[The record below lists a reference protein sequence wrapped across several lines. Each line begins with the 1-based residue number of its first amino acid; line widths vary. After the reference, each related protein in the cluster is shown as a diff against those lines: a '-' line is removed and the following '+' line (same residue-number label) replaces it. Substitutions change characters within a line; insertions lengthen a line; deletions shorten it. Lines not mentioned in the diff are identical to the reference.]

1 MGCTNASRRMI
12 LKAGFG
18 LGVGFVLKPA
28 LSWGQTAAASQRL
41 QPDDLLVKIDD
52 AALTPLTA
60 ADIKANTL
68 PVIAWPLDATSKTV
82 RSGLRTNLVLLL
94 RLAPDTLSPAMQPS
108 SVDGVVAYSALCTH
122 AGCDL
127 STDMGMLA
135 CDCHGA
141 RFDPKDAG
149 KVIEGPTSRPDP
161 VLPLKI
167 VNGALAVAGPF
178 SAPIQFDQ

>member
-1 MGCTNASRRMI
+1 M

-18 LGVGFVLKPA
+18 FGVGFALNPV
-28 LSWGQTAAASQRL
+28 LSWGQVAAASEGL
-41 QPDDLLVKIDD
+41 QPGDLLVKDGD
-52 AALTPLTA
+52 AALTPLTP
-60 ADIKANTL
+60 ADIKASTL
-68 PVIAWPLDATSKTV
+68 PVIAWPFDATSKTV
-82 RSGLRTNLVLLL
+82 RSGLRTNLVLLI
-94 RLAPDTLSPAMQPS
+94 RLAPDTLSPATRPS

-127 STDMGMLA
+127 STDQGNLA

-149 KVIEGPTSRPDP
+149 TVIEGPTSRPQP

-167 VNGALAVAGPF
+167 VEGVLAVSGPF